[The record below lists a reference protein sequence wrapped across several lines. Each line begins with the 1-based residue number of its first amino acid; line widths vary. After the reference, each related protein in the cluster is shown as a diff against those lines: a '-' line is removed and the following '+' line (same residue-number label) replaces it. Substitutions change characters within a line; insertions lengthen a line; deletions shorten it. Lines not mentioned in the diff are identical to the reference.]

1 MKEKDRAL
9 QVGYQQ
15 SGFLPSLVLFF
26 FLIIPFRNHKSAS
39 RANVY
44 LKNVDELFQM
54 CVFRRNDPQNTQN
67 RKFFQSIF
75 SHTSCVLMQHGS
87 SFPDLFDCF
96 GCWLVSNRWNCPRFN
111 LAVSSCFASL
121 RKIINIQTS
130 LFRVWTSLS
139 RARNPR
145 AARIILFFL
154 RLKVVAEEKLRALQ
168 GKEAELQQL
177 RQSLRERDRLIEKIN
192 SAVLE
197 SEEKNKVSQE
207 KRHCNK

>member
-1 MKEKDRAL
+1 MACLSSAYFLTFQSPSDNQDNLLKKLTNYMKEKDRAL

-96 GCWLVSNRWNCPRFN
+96 GCWLVSNR
-111 LAVSSCFASL
+111 
-121 RKIINIQTS
+121 
-130 LFRVWTSLS
+130 
-139 RARNPR
+139 
-145 AARIILFFL
+145 
-154 RLKVVAEEKLRALQ
+154 
-168 GKEAELQQL
+168 
-177 RQSLRERDRLIEKIN
+177 
-192 SAVLE
+192 
-197 SEEKNKVSQE
+197 
-207 KRHCNK
+207 